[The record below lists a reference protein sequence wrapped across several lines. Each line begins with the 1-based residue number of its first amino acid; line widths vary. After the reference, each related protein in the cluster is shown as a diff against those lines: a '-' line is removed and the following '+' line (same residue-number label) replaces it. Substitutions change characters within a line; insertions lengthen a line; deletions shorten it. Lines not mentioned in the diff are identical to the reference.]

1 MDDKLDVSLSY
12 TKPIVNKEVTAR
24 QKNILAI
31 LKRKPNI
38 TKAEL
43 IKRLSNK
50 NDPITVYQ
58 LEREFGILQGKGL
71 LNDKL
76 QVINIDSI
84 SELSVS
90 SGVIKDKPIK
100 SSIVKGFYA
109 GTNTTEQNRKWLRDT
124 INRNREILFS
134 LNPDKTLELVQL
146 RSDKSYLRKGRISL
160 DRFPNIQEL
169 FEQALKNLEDF
180 ANIINDIDKK
190 DKKNEKDEKDKKDW
204 SEFVTLLIDFII
216 RIDDFVETYSAD
228 ENGNFYGRPDTFE
241 DYEFNRLTSYQLTT
255 KDLIKNFGDNSTN
268 DIPKST
274 TPYFNEVYDAIIDI
288 LNKAK
293 NKPTA
298 AIQEADETVEAI
310 IENINLMYIYSVT
323 NYLSKLNENVDNP
336 GRKAQIQTY
345 IDHCKKTD
353 IDDYDS
359 SFFYGSNDSMFFVA
373 LWCLYWRIYYKEL

>member
-50 NDPITVYQ
+50 NGPITVYQ
-58 LEREFGILQGKGL
+58 LEREFGVLQGKGL
-71 LNDKL
+71 LNDSL
-76 QVINIDSI
+76 QVINIDTI

-146 RSDKSYLRKGRISL
+146 QSDKSYLSKDRISL
-160 DRFPNIQEL
+160 DRFPNTKDL
-169 FEQALKNLEDF
+169 FKFALKYLEDL
-180 ANIINDIDKK
+180 ANS
-190 DKKNEKDEKDKKDW
+190 KDKKDW
-204 SEFVTLLIDFII
+204 SKFVTLLIDFIF
-216 RIDDFVETYSAD
+216 RMDGFVETYSID
-228 ENGNFYGRPDTFE
+228 ENGISHGRPDTFE
-241 DYEFNRLTSYQLTT
+241 DYDFNRLTSYQLTT
-255 KDLIKNFGDNSTN
+255 KELIKNCGINST
-268 DIPKST
+268 KELQRST
-274 TPYFNEVYDAIIDI
+274 TPYFNETYNAIINI
-288 LNKAK
+288 LNRAKSKQATQKA
-293 NKPTA
+293 
-298 AIQEADETVEAI
+298 DDTVEDI
-310 IENINLMYIYSVT
+310 IDRTNSIYLTFVT
-323 NYLSKLNENVDNP
+323 DCLSELNEKVNNQ
-336 GRKAQIQTY
+336 GRKART
-345 IDHCKKTD
+345 KKQ
-353 IDDYDS
+353 IDDLNETYLIFLYRHS
-359 SFFYGSNDSMFFVA
+359 SCPFFVA
-373 LWCLYWRIYYKEL
+373 LWCLYWRVYYKEF